1 MTKTTTACNDIH
13 DRYAID
19 WELCAPVSTTRWA
32 QIDTEADAAWFG
44 QWVNPFRRIVLAY
57 IEGELQVT
65 RCDDDREL
73 AAQLHRI
80 ADWHREHDRWKGI
93 DPWNDELARRLE
105 DAGTGRLMHAGRRP
119 KRQPVHEG
127 ETSTTDTRGH
137 ARRRETAP
145 DQPGRGEPQQ

>member
-13 DRYAID
+13 NRYAID
-19 WELCAPVSTTRWA
+19 WELCSPATATQWA

-65 RCDDDREL
+65 RCDDDQEL
-73 AAQLHRI
+73 AAELHRI

-105 DAGTGRLMHAGRRP
+105 DAGAGRLMHAGRRP
-119 KRQPVHEG
+119 KRQP
-127 ETSTTDTRGH
+127 R
-137 ARRRETAP
+137 P
-145 DQPGRGEPQQ
+145 

>member
-1 MTKTTTACNDIH
+1 MTTTTTKCNDIH
-13 DRYAID
+13 NRYAID
-19 WELCAPVSTTRWA
+19 WELCSPAAATQWA

-73 AAQLHRI
+73 AGELQRI

-93 DPWNDELARRLE
+93 DPWNDALARRLD
-105 DAGTGRLMHAGRRP
+105 DAGAGDLAYPPP
-119 KRQPVHEG
+119 KRPAPAPTPVPRSSE
-127 ETSTTDTRGH
+127 D
-137 ARRRETAP
+137 
-145 DQPGRGEPQQ
+145 